1 MNILVTGAGGFL
13 GGYLVGRL
21 LDDGHTVRAV
31 SRRPL
36 DQWTQYWADA
46 LNMQADLC
54 DPAACASAVTGMEQV
69 YHLAAL
75 IGGIG
80 FLESNHAD
88 CTHAV
93 VPTSNLLRAAAKATG
108 VKRFL
113 FPSSACVYPDTGEAW
128 GEPLCEDD
136 VRPYDPRGGYG
147 WAKLFGERMC
157 AFYAE
162 QYGLEV
168 RIPRLGTVY
177 GPHSPVGSNE
187 KAPIALCR
195 KVISAKRAW
204 RGELEIWGDGEQTRS
219 FLYVEDAIAG
229 LIAVMN
235 GDYAGPINIGSE
247 WRVTINALA
256 DEIEVIAGTRLKRV
270 YLPDAPRGVRGRVA
284 STFLARTLLGWRET
298 TPLKFGLR
306 RTYVWMEQRHDG

>member
-13 GGYLVGRL
+13 GGYLVKHL
-21 LDDGHTVRAV
+21 LAEGHAVRTV

-36 DQWTQYWADA
+36 DQWTQHWDDA
-46 LNMQADLC
+46 QNMQVDLC
-54 DPAACASAVTGMEQV
+54 DPAACASAVAGMEQI
-69 YHLAAL
+69 YHLAAM

-88 CTHAV
+88 CTQSV
-93 VPTSNLLRAAAKATG
+93 VPTSNLLHVAAKATE

-128 GEPLCEDD
+128 GEPLREDD
-136 VRPYDPRGGYG
+136 VRPYAPRGGYG
-147 WAKLFGERMC
+147 WAKLFGEQMC
-157 AFYAE
+157 GFYAE
-162 QYGLEV
+162 QHALEV

-177 GPHSPVGSNE
+177 GPLSPVGPNE

-195 KVISAKRAW
+195 KVLSAKRAG
-204 RGELEIWGDGEQTRS
+204 RDTLEIWGDGEQTRS
-219 FLYVEDAIAG
+219 FLYVDDAIAG

-247 WRVTINALA
+247 QRVTINALA
-256 DEIEVIAGTRLKRV
+256 DEIEGIAGTALKRV
-270 YLPDAPRGVRGRVA
+270 YLPDAPQGVRGRVA
-284 STFLARTLLGWRET
+284 STFLARNLCGWQEMTGLGVG
-298 TPLKFGLR
+298 LKQ
-306 RTYVWMEQRHDG
+306 TYAWMEERAHG